1 MRPRR
6 EARIDMKETPPL
18 GDKRADHTAPGRPE
32 QEPSLRDLLAAATAR
47 LRAAG
52 IDSAA
57 LDARLLAGAALGWSR
72 EALLTRSGDTPPPEA
87 RARFEALLARRA
99 DREPVSRILGR
110 REFWSLE
117 FVLAPDTLDPRP
129 DSETLVE
136 AALALAPRDRALNIL
151 DLGTG
156 SGCLLLAL
164 LTELPLAHGLG
175 LDGAEGAVAAA
186 AANADRLGLAGRARF
201 LRRDWCEADWSV
213 GLVPDGGFDL
223 VVSNPPYIPALEISH
238 LAPEVARFDPRAA
251 LDGGED
257 GLDAYRSL
265 APVLPGLLAADGLT
279 VFEHG
284 AGQGAAV
291 VALVAAAGLVPAGS
305 RADLAGID
313 RCVLARRRR

>member
-1 MRPRR
+1 MG
-6 EARIDMKETPPL
+6 E
-18 GDKRADHTAPGRPE
+18 KRADHTPPGGPE

-72 EALLTRSGDTPPPEA
+72 EALLTRSSDTPPSDA
-87 RARFEALLARRA
+87 RARFEALLARRVG
-99 DREPVSRILGR
+99 REPVSRILGR
-110 REFWSLE
+110 REFWSLD
-117 FVLAPDTLDPRP
+117 FHLAPDTLDPRP

-136 AALALAPRDRALNIL
+136 AALALVPRDRALAIL

-164 LTELPLAHGLG
+164 LAELPLAHGLG

-186 AANADRLGLAGRARF
+186 AANAARLGLAGRARF
-201 LRRDWCEADWSV
+201 LRRDWWEPDWSD
-213 GLVPDGGFDL
+213 GLAPAGGFDL
-223 VVSNPPYIPALEISH
+223 VVSNPPYIPAPEISG
-238 LAPEVARFDPRAA
+238 LAPEVARFDPWAA

-257 GLDAYRSL
+257 GLDAYRRL
-265 APVLPGLLAADGLT
+265 ALALPDLLAAGGLA

-284 AGQGAAV
+284 AGQGPM
-291 VALVAAAGLVPAGS
+291 VAALLSDAGLVPAGS

-313 RCVLARRRR
+313 RCVLARRCR